1 MRYLLILIV
10 TITITGEVMGGPKER
25 KKLEK
30 KWKPV
35 VFETEPVYTEP
46 VNKNVQWKGI
56 KIGGVYGKKP
66 TKFDFKS
73 WWRKNKQTGG

>member
-1 MRYLLILIV
+1 
-10 TITITGEVMGGPKER
+10 MGGPKER

-30 KWKPV
+30 KWIPV

>member
-1 MRYLLILIV
+1 MRYLLILIL
-10 TITITGEVMGGPKER
+10 TLILTGEVMGGPKKK

-30 KWKPV
+30 KWTPV
-35 VFETEPVYTEP
+35 DMTEPVYTEP

-66 TKFDFKS
+66 NFSALLRNFSKL
-73 WWRKNKQTGG
+73 KN

>member
-1 MRYLLILIV
+1 MRYLLILIL
-10 TITITGEVMGGPKER
+10 TLTLTGEVMGGPKER

-35 VFETEPVYTEP
+35 VFETEPVYTES